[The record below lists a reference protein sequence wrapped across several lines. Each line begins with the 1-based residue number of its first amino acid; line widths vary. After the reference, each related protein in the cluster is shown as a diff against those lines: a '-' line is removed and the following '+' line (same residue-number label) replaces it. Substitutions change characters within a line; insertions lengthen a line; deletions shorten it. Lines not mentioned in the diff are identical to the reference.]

1 MKRFRRW
8 LYATAVAAAVSTA
21 AVSPVSAA
29 DSLKMGF
36 VFSMTGGAA
45 AYGATQKEGAELA
58 VQQINAAAGSGMK
71 IVPVFEDDA
80 SVPQQGTNVY
90 NKLING
96 DKVAV
101 IIGPTLSNTAKIT
114 NPIAQQAGVP
124 VLGVSNTAGGIT
136 EIGDYIFRNS
146 LTEAVVIP
154 NTIKVAKQKLGLKK
168 VVLFFGNDDAFT
180 KSGADVFRNVLKAE
194 GIQILSEQTFAK
206 GDRDFSP
213 QLTQIKAQNPDAIVC
228 SALVEEAS
236 GIVNQARQLGIPKTV
251 RIIGGNGFNSPALIK
266 NAGEASEGVIVGAA
280 WNISST
286 NPLNLKFV
294 DDYTKKYGRPPDQFG
309 AQAFAGVQIAYQAA
323 KEGNAADN
331 RKGIRDAMKKIKG
344 MDTLLGKFSFTEG
357 RDADHTPVVQEVQ
370 NGKFVVFGN

>member
-1 MKRFRRW
+1 MKRNRSRFI
-8 LYATAVAAAVSTA
+8 AVVLTVLLFVAPA
-21 AVSPVSAA
+21 SAA

-45 AYGATQKEGAELA
+45 VYGASQKEGAELA
-58 VQQINAAAGSGMK
+58 VSHINAAAGSGMK
-71 IVPVFEDDA
+71 IQPVFEDDA

-96 DKVAV
+96 DKVGI

-114 NPIAQQAGVP
+114 NPIAQQTGVA
-124 VLGVSNTAGGIT
+124 VLGISNTAGGIT
-136 EIGDYIFRNS
+136 EIGDFIFRNS

-154 NTIKVAKQKLGLKK
+154 NTIKISKDKLGLKK

-180 KSGADVFRNVLKAE
+180 KSGADVFRKVLQAE

-213 QLTQIKAQNPDAIVC
+213 QLTQIKSQNPDAIIC

-236 GIVNQARQLGIPKTV
+236 GIVSQARQLGIPKTV

-266 NAGEASEGVIVGAA
+266 NAGDAAEGVIVGAA

-294 DDYTKKYGRPPDQFG
+294 DDYTKKYNHAPDQFA
-309 AQAFAGVQIAYQAA
+309 AQAYAGVQIAYQAA
-323 KEGNAADN
+323 KNGGSADN
-331 RKGIRDAMKKIKG
+331 RKAIRDGLLKIKG
-344 MDTLLGKFSFTEG
+344 MDTLLGPFSFTEG
-357 RDADHTPVVQEVQ
+357 RDADHAPVVQEVK
-370 NGKFVVFGN
+370 GAKFVVFGG